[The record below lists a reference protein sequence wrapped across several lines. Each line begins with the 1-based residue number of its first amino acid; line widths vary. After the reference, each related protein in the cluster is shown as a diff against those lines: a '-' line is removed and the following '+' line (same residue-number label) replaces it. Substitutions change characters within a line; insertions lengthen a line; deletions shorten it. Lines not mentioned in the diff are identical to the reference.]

1 MEEHWERIEATTL
14 VVRKDQF
21 EALLADHVAALL
33 TLLACLVLVLTFD
46 LLLVWVLQCSATSR
60 HRRLRG
66 EDVERKPLRASNGA
80 GVELE
85 LDPARGLG
93 AGESD
98 RRRFVVRAEGHGRRE
113 QD

>member
-1 MEEHWERIEATTL
+1 MSKSSLGEARIDAWMEEHWERIEATTL

-85 LDPARGLG
+85 AAAP
-93 AGESD
+93 
-98 RRRFVVRAEGHGRRE
+98 
-113 QD
+113 